1 MQAFLAP
8 TCVDLVRFRNVD
20 FSSIMYEILAG
31 AAIRM
36 DFIKNVHAISRETI
50 HESTSSIAKAL
61 LKNGNIDKVIEL
73 G

>member
-1 MQAFLAP
+1 MQMFLAP
-8 TCVDLVRFRNVD
+8 TCVDLIRFRNVD

-36 DFIKNVHAISRETI
+36 DFIKNVHTISMETI

-61 LKNGNIDKVIEL
+61 LKSGNTDKVIEL
-73 G
+73 A